1 MPIGHPSEE
10 LHPFL
15 KSYEAWL
22 MQGYTHTISFGL
34 ALGTYY
40 DITTCSDVD
49 PEVKV
54 SRKVLLEAVNAE
66 YPALI
71 KKLNPFYIS
80 LLLKDLSSVD
90 SEMSLAEFRN
100 AILKCARSKNV
111 HMSIDLAILQWL
123 ADAIRLN
130 PDVKLDSS
138 WFPFL
143 CNIINHRI
151 ICNLFSNDIIA
162 VLFHVQRLIDS
173 KILTRQQISPL
184 LSVLGN
190 IPGDGLIAHI
200 IGNLNQ

>member
-15 KSYEAWL
+15 KSYEAFL
-22 MQGYTHTISFGL
+22 QGYTHTISFGL